1 MRTALTALTEELKRL
16 KTTGV
21 STVSVSAESLAALR
35 KVVAARA
42 AKSLGAA
49 VGYPVLVEPVE
60 PKISVKSA
68 STTGSAAREFTPTSA
83 AVNPP
88 VAAARPVPAPSSAP
102 SAASAP
108 AAAVAA
114 TTSSKVKPAP
124 APLLP
129 PPPVVNLPAGDKA
142 TRWAWLRDL
151 VLNHPVCLANV
162 RPGKKVVF
170 GVGSLDA
177 KILFV
182 GDAPGPEEEVQGEP
196 FFGPAG
202 QLLTKMI
209 LAMGLKREEVY
220 IVNLMAWRPQTP
232 TAAGMEQVANRD
244 LTAEEMAFN
253 LPFLRA
259 QIEVVNPDL
268 IVVLGATAAR
278 GLLGAGSFKTLLDV
292 RGQWNQF
299 SGKPLIV
306 SYHPSYLL
314 RQEASGAT
322 AARKAKRTTW
332 EDLLKVMER
341 AGLTITAKQHA
352 YFLDK

>member
-49 VGYPVLVEPVE
+49 VGYPVLVEPV
-60 PKISVKSA
+60 KTQV
-68 STTGSAAREFTPTSA
+68 TTKATPAAGAAAREFSPTPA
-83 AVNPP
+83 AVNPS
-88 VAAARPVPAPSSAP
+88 VAIARPAQSPVPALT
-102 SAASAP
+102 SAP
-108 AAAVAA
+108 AP
-114 TTSSKVKPAP
+114 TPSKAKPAP

-129 PPPVVNLPAGDKA
+129 PPPVVNLPAGDKP

-209 LAMGLKREEVY
+209 LAMGLKREDVY
-220 IVNLMAWRPQTP
+220 TVNLMAWRPQTP
-232 TAAGMEQVANRD
+232 TVAGMEQVANRD
-244 LTAEEMAFN
+244 LTAEEIAFG

-278 GLLGAGSFKTLLDV
+278 GLLGAGSFKTLPEV
-292 RGQWNQF
+292 RGQWKQF
-299 SGKPLIV
+299 LGKPLIV

-314 RQEASGAT
+314 RQETSGAT
-322 AARKAKRTTW
+322 AARKAKRATW

-341 AGLTITAKQHA
+341 AGLTISAKQHA

>member
-1 MRTALTALTEELKRL
+1 MRAALLALTEELKRL

-21 STVSVSAESLAALR
+21 STVPVSAESLAALR
-35 KVVAARA
+35 NVVAAHA
-42 AKSLGAA
+42 AKSLAAA
-49 VGYPVLVEPVE
+49 VGYPVLVAPAAQEGAVKTRPPSGAREPVA
-60 PKISVKSA
+60 PPPAMANSP
-68 STTGSAAREFTPTSA
+68 AAVTPRTAPATPTA
-83 AVNPP
+83 ASV
-88 VAAARPVPAPSSAP
+88 
-102 SAASAP
+102 SAP
-108 AAAVAA
+108 AAPKAKAKA
-114 TTSSKVKPAP
+114 AP
-124 APLLP
+124 ASLLP
-129 PPPVVNLPAGDKA
+129 PPPVVHLPAGDKA
-142 TRWAWLRDL
+142 TRWAWLRDQA
-151 VLNHPVCLANV
+151 LNHPVALAQI

-209 LAMGLKREEVY
+209 LAMGLKREDVY
-220 IVNLMAWRPQTP
+220 ITNLMTWRPQVP
-232 TAAGMEQVANRD
+232 TVAGLEQVGTRD
-244 LTAEEMAFN
+244 LTAEEIAFG
-253 LPFLRA
+253 LPFVRA

-268 IVVLGATAAR
+268 IVALGATAAR
-278 GLLGAGSFKTLLDV
+278 GLLGVGSFKALPEV
-292 RGQWNQF
+292 RGQWQSF
-299 SGKPLIV
+299 VGKPLIV

-322 AARKAKRTTW
+322 AERKAKRATW

-341 AGLTITAKQHA
+341 AGLTISTKQHA

>member
-1 MRTALTALTEELKRL
+1 MRAALTALTEELKRL
-16 KTTGV
+16 KSTGV
-21 STVSVSAESLAALR
+21 TTVSVSSESLETLR
-35 KVVAARA
+35 KVVSARA
-42 AKSLGAA
+42 AKSLAA
-49 VGYPVLVEPVE
+49 SVGYPVLVAPIDKQR
-60 PKISVKSA
+60 PSKADSVTA
-68 STTGSAAREFTPTSA
+68 SSQASVSSESPPTNVVGSQTVASSRPATPSYTSTPTEPTPAKAKA
-83 AVNPP
+83 AL
-88 VAAARPVPAPSSAP
+88 
-102 SAASAP
+102 
-108 AAAVAA
+108 
-114 TTSSKVKPAP
+114 

-129 PPPVVNLPAGDKA
+129 PPPIVSLPNGDKA
-142 TRWAWLRDL
+142 TRWAWLRDQ

-162 RPGKKVVF
+162 RPGKKVLF
-170 GVGSLDA
+170 GTGSLDA

-182 GDAPGPEEEVQGEP
+182 GDVPGPEDEAQGEP

-209 LAMGLKREEVY
+209 LAMGLKREDVY

-232 TAAGMEQVANRD
+232 TVAGLEQVANRD
-244 LTAEEMAFN
+244 LTAEEMAFG

-278 GLLGAGSFKTLLDV
+278 GLLGAGSFKTLVEV

-299 SGKPLIV
+299 LGKPLIV

-314 RQEASGAT
+314 RQETSGAT
-322 AARKAKRTTW
+322 AARKAKRATW

-341 AGLTITAKQHA
+341 AGLTISAKQHG

>member
-21 STVSVSAESLAALR
+21 STVSVSAESLEALR

-49 VGYPVLVEPVE
+49 MGYPVLVAPVE
-60 PKISVKSA
+60 PNVPVKTASA
-68 STTGSAAREFTPTSA
+68 TVVAAREAAPTA
-83 AVNPP
+83 TAVNLP
-88 VAAARPVPAPSSAP
+88 VGAARPAQSPAPSV
-102 SAASAP
+102 AP
-108 AAAVAA
+108 ALAPASTAL
-114 TTSSKVKPAP
+114 SKAKSAP

-129 PPPVVNLPAGDKA
+129 PPPVLNLPAGDKA
-142 TRWAWLRDL
+142 TRWAWLRDQ

-170 GVGSLDA
+170 GAGSLDA

-182 GDAPGPEEEVQGEP
+182 GDAPGAEEEVQGEP

-209 LAMGLKREEVY
+209 VAMGLKREDVY
-220 IVNLMAWRPQTP
+220 IANLMAWRPQTP
-232 TAAGMEQVANRD
+232 TVAGMEQVANRD
-244 LTAEEMAFN
+244 LTAEEMAFS

-278 GLLGAGSFKTLLDV
+278 GLLGAGSFKTLLEV

-299 SGKPLIV
+299 FGKPLIV

-314 RQEASGAT
+314 RQEAAGAT
-322 AARKAKRTTW
+322 AARKAKRATW

-341 AGLTITAKQHA
+341 AGLPISAKQHG

>member
-60 PKISVKSA
+60 PKIPVKAASA
-68 STTGSAAREFTPTSA
+68 AGAPAREFAPTAA

-88 VAAARPVPAPSSAP
+88 VAAARPEPSSAP

-108 AAAVAA
+108 AAVAAA
-114 TTSSKVKPAP
+114 TTPIKVKPAP

-142 TRWAWLRDL
+142 TRWAWLRDQ